1 MENKSGFYK
10 NDNGNLL
17 FGVNSVIS
25 KDYNLQRD
33 KHEEYN
39 YPVDGWYWF
48 ETEEEARD
56 FLNLPV
62 VDE

>member
-33 KHEEYN
+33 KHEEYD
-39 YPVDGWYWF
+39 YPVDGWYWLLPF
-48 ETEEEARD
+48 EWLNYTTE
-56 FLNLPV
+56 NLVPQG
-62 VDE
+62 